1 VAFDTAAPS
10 SRRRGVSDGRRL
22 RVLVV
27 DDHEVV
33 QWGLRLMLGRQR
45 WVERCVVA
53 GNRRQA
59 EALSRRYEPHV
70 AVIDLVV
77 GEESGLELCERLRSL
92 VPWLRVLLISGA
104 GTVSPAAAR
113 AVGAGGFLSKDAAAD
128 QIVDAVGRVAIGE
141 SVFLSG
147 DAPPTWLSE
156 RERQVLG
163 LMAAGATNPEIGKAL
178 HLSRHTVKEY
188 TSSLYRR
195 LGARNRMEAVRQAQ
209 RLGLV
214 S

>member
-1 VAFDTAAPS
+1 MAVGTAGRPTPQLGI
-10 SRRRGVSDGRRL
+10 RDGRRL

-33 QWGLRLMLGRQR
+33 QWGLRLMLGRQP

-53 GNRRQA
+53 TDGRQA
-59 EALSRRYEPHV
+59 EALGRRYEPHV

-77 GEESGLELCERLRSL
+77 GEESGMDLCERLRAA

-104 GTVSPAAAR
+104 GTISPTAAR
-113 AVGAGGFLSKDAAAD
+113 AVGASGFLAKDTAAD
-128 QIVDAVGRVAIGE
+128 EIVDAVGRIGIGE
-141 SVFLSG
+141 SVFRRG

-156 RERQVLG
+156 RERQVLE
-163 LMAAGATNPEIGKAL
+163 LMAAGATNPEIAAAL
-178 HLSRHTVKEY
+178 HLSRHTIKEY

-209 RLGLV
+209 RVGLV